1 MICTTDIYSPS
12 PKKDTNGSP
21 APESSK
27 TTGLPAPESSNE
39 TDEATDSAVPLLPR
53 TSGVIDSIPATQVTT
68 NRLVS
73 SEHSKLAPPSGWI
86 EGLSR
91 YTTAKQLAS
100 KIGLHTVNVK
110 ADGACLFRA
119 ICVSKNRDNKDH
131 DHFNLRQKTVDY
143 MRKNS
148 ADFMQFAKDENL
160 SFDEYLR
167 LISDRN
173 KMVGKCALP
182 AIANILGKQI
192 NVYDSCRR
200 FYVPNGFHPP
210 CECTADLPR
219 CPCINVLYRDTKVP
233 NEGHYMALVRPA
245 RFNLTLP
252 ASQPCAQTDEGEG
265 TPV

>member
-167 LISDRN
+167 VISDRN
-173 KMVGKCALP
+173 KMVGECALP
-182 AIANILGKQI
+182 AIANVLRKQI
-192 NVYDSCRR
+192 NVYNGNSRR
-200 FYVPNGFHPP
+200 LFYVPKGIHSP
-210 CECTADLPR
+210 CECTYLTR
-219 CPCINVLYRDTKVP
+219 CECINVLYHDINLS
-233 NEGHYMALVRPA
+233 NEGHYMALVRP
-245 RFNLTLP
+245 
-252 ASQPCAQTDEGEG
+252 EEWEG